1 MKTVAANLFPA
12 LLSYKV
18 LLLQTKYKYKVLVKS
33 PFFAQNAYK
42 EDKRGTRT
50 TSTPPLIAN
59 RTL

>member
-1 MKTVAANLFPA
+1 MKKVAANLFPA
-12 LLSYKV
+12 LLLYKV

-33 PFFAQNAYK
+33 PFFAYK
-42 EDKRGTRT
+42 EVKRETRT